1 MKNLI
6 KTFES
11 FDHNSKIDHESHH
24 ESHHEVNH
32 YMFFGNLE
40 TIKRY
45 VDAML
50 EMDPTAVNEL
60 LDNGHDWA
68 ADHIATSKDDIEEV
82 ANFLMNKLHESPE
95 SEDKMFEDEES
106 DETDEYDE
114 YDETDEYDEYDET
127 DEYVSEK
134 YSCNECGMTYESGI
148 YEDDEDESVCEA
160 CGGPV
165 TRM

>member
-11 FDHNSKIDHESHH
+11 FDHNSELGNPEIEHESHH
-24 ESHHEVNH
+24 KVNH
-32 YMFFGNLE
+32 YMFLGNLE

-82 ANFLMNKLHESPE
+82 ANFLMNKMHESPE
-95 SEDKMFEDEES
+95 SEDKMFEYE
-106 DETDEYDE
+106 
-114 YDETDEYDEYDET
+114 
-127 DEYVSEK
+127 EYVSEK
-134 YSCNECGMTYESGI
+134 YSCNECGMTYEVGI
-148 YEDDEDESVCEA
+148 YEDDKPVSVCEA
-160 CGGPV
+160 CGGTV
-165 TRM
+165 TPM

>member
-1 MKNLI
+1 MKNLV

-11 FDHNSKIDHESHH
+11 FDHNSELGNLEIEQ

-82 ANFLMNKLHESPE
+82 ANFLMNKMHESPE
-95 SEDKMFEDEES
+95 SEDEMFEDEE
-106 DETDEYDE
+106 YN
-114 YDETDEYDEYDET
+114 
-127 DEYVSEK
+127 SEK
-134 YSCNECGMTYESGI
+134 YSCNECGMTYEGGI
-148 YEDDEDESVCEA
+148 YEDDEPDSVCEA
-160 CGGPV
+160 CGGTV

>member
-11 FDHNSKIDHESHH
+11 FDHNSELGNPEIEH

-82 ANFLMNKLHESPE
+82 ANFLMNKMHESPE
-95 SEDKMFEDEES
+95 SEDEMFEDEE
-106 DETDEYDE
+106 YN
-114 YDETDEYDEYDET
+114 
-127 DEYVSEK
+127 SEK
-134 YSCNECGMTYESGI
+134 YSCNECGMTYEGGI
-148 YEDDEDESVCEA
+148 YEDDEPDSVCEA
-160 CGGPV
+160 CGGTV

>member
-6 KTFES
+6 KTFEA
-11 FDHNSKIDHESHH
+11 FDHNSKLGSIEIDQESHH
-24 ESHHEVNH
+24 DLNH

-50 EMDPTAVNEL
+50 EMDPVTVNEI
-60 LDNGHDWA
+60 LDSGHDWA

-82 ANFLMNKLHESPE
+82 ANFLMNKMHESTD
-95 SEDKMFEDEES
+95 SEDKMFED
-106 DETDEYDE
+106 
-114 YDETDEYDEYDET
+114 

-134 YSCNECGMTYESGI
+134 YSCNECGMTYEGGI
-148 YEDDEDESVCEA
+148 YEDDEESVCEA
-160 CGGPV
+160 CGGTV

>member
-11 FDHNSKIDHESHH
+11 FDHNSKLGNIEIEQ

-50 EMDPTAVNEL
+50 EMDPVTVNEL

-82 ANFLMNKLHESPE
+82 ANFLMNKMHESPE
-95 SEDKMFEDEES
+95 SEDEMF
-106 DETDEYDE
+106 EYDE
-114 YDETDEYDEYDET
+114 Y
-127 DEYVSEK
+127 VGEK
-134 YSCNECGMTYESGI
+134 YSCNECGMTYEGGI

-160 CGGPV
+160 CGGTV

>member
-11 FDHNSKIDHESHH
+11 FDHNSELGNIEIEH

-82 ANFLMNKLHESPE
+82 ANFLMNKMHESPE
-95 SEDKMFEDEES
+95 SENEMFEYE
-106 DETDEYDE
+106 
-114 YDETDEYDEYDET
+114 
-127 DEYVSEK
+127 EYVGEK
-134 YSCNECGMTYESGI
+134 YSCNECGMTYDGEV
-148 YEDDEDESVCEA
+148 YEDGEPGKPESMCE
-160 CGGPV
+160 CGGTF

>member
-1 MKNLI
+1 MKNLV

-11 FDHNSKIDHESHH
+11 FDHNSKLGNIEIEQ

-50 EMDPTAVNEL
+50 EMDPVTVNEL

-82 ANFLMNKLHESPE
+82 ANFLMNKMHESPE
-95 SEDKMFEDEES
+95 SEDEMFEDEEH
-106 DETDEYDE
+106 
-114 YDETDEYDEYDET
+114 

-134 YSCNECGMTYESGI
+134 YSCNECGMTYDSGI
-148 YEDDEDESVCEA
+148 YEDDMADSVCEA
-160 CGGPV
+160 CGGTV
-165 TRM
+165 TRR

>member
-11 FDHNSKIDHESHH
+11 FDHNSELGNLEVEH

-82 ANFLMNKLHESPE
+82 ANFLMNKMHESPE
-95 SEDKMFEDEES
+95 SEDEMFEDEE
-106 DETDEYDE
+106 YN
-114 YDETDEYDEYDET
+114 
-127 DEYVSEK
+127 SEK
-134 YSCNECGMTYESGI
+134 YSCNECGMTYDGGI
-148 YEDDEDESVCEA
+148 YEDDEPDSVCEA
-160 CGGPV
+160 CGGTV

>member
-1 MKNLI
+1 MKPLV
-6 KTFES
+6 KTFEA
-11 FDHNSKIDHESHH
+11 FDHNSELGNPKIEH

-82 ANFLMNKLHESPE
+82 ANFLMNKMHESPA
-95 SEDKMFEDEES
+95 SEDKMFEDEEYGK
-106 DETDEYDE
+106 DKEYGED
-114 YDETDEYDEYDET
+114 
-127 DEYVSEK
+127 DEYVGEK
-134 YSCNECGMTYESGI
+134 YSCNECGMTYEGGI
-148 YEDDEDESVCEA
+148 YEDDEVESVCEA
-160 CGGPV
+160 CGGTV
-165 TRM
+165 TRR

>member
-11 FDHNSKIDHESHH
+11 FDHNSELGNPEIEHESHH
-24 ESHHEVNH
+24 KVNH

-82 ANFLMNKLHESPE
+82 ANFLMNKMHESPE
-95 SEDKMFEDEES
+95 SEDEMFEDEE
-106 DETDEYDE
+106 YN
-114 YDETDEYDEYDET
+114 
-127 DEYVSEK
+127 SEK
-134 YSCNECGMTYESGI
+134 YSCNECGMTYEGGI
-148 YEDDEDESVCEA
+148 YEDDEPDSVCEA
-160 CGGPV
+160 CGGTV

>member
-11 FDHNSKIDHESHH
+11 FDHNSELGNIEIEQ

-50 EMDPTAVNEL
+50 EMDPVTVNEL

-82 ANFLMNKLHESPE
+82 ANFLMNKMHESPE
-95 SEDKMFEDEES
+95 SEDEMFEG
-106 DETDEYDE
+106 DEYA
-114 YDETDEYDEYDET
+114 
-127 DEYVSEK
+127 SEK
-134 YSCNECGMTYESGI
+134 YSCNECGMTYESGM
-148 YEDDEDESVCEA
+148 YEDGELDSVCVG
-160 CGGPV
+160 CGGTV